1 MFRRFFAGRE
11 AASSA
16 AKPTGAVTRRSR
28 RSRPGL
34 EDLEGRQLMSV
45 SPQLLVASPNLNV
58 ATFDTVRKAGSGT
71 TSGGGVYLRYTFG
84 TVFTTSH
91 N

>member
-11 AASSA
+11 AASPA
-16 AKPTGAVTRRSR
+16 AKPSGPASRRTR

-34 EDLEGRQLMSV
+34 EDLEGRQLLSI
-45 SPQLLVASPNLNV
+45 SPQVLVDSPDLNV

-71 TSGGGVYLRYTFG
+71 TSGGGVYLRYTSG
-84 TVFTTSH
+84 TVFTTATR
-91 N
+91 